1 MLESVKIARRQSEIR
16 ETLAGLVGKADLTE
30 DETRSIETLDAEY
43 RSNETRYRG
52 ALIVEDSERRE
63 AKDDLETRSDKEYAD
78 LVSRFELRQVA
89 QFLDTGD
96 KITARRGSG
105 RGNALQGQL
114 SRHSR
119 CRWMHLE
126 MRSGKLSHRHAG
138 SDSDAADHR
147 PPVSVERRGARRRE
161 PYQHRHGRG

>member
-96 KITARRGSG
+96 KIT
-105 RGNALQGQL
+105 GQTAEVVE
-114 SRHSR
+114 
-119 CRWMHLE
+119 E
-126 MRSGKLSHRHAG
+126 MRSKGSYRGIPVPLDALEIRAG
-138 SDSDAADHR
+138 ETIASGTPDPIQTGRSSTACF
-147 PPVSVERRGARRRE
+147 RRASRRASA
-161 PYQHRHGRG
+161 